1 MRLFGFRQRGF
12 KNTVVI
18 EALKWLILP
27 TIYVAVI
34 TFLVVFVLVTPIAI
48 GLPFEYSGLMG
59 IQDLFEI
66 GQIWIGMATMGAE
79 YALEIALIPATLTG
93 VTRIGLSVYV
103 LRKELLDRST
113 YIAAIGLSALAA
125 MYFSLLMGWRVNLTY
140 LLPFLVVLLVF
151 SGTGVVC
158 CWLTLKSN
166 ARTSRH
172 YQEAGQS

>member
-27 TIYVAVI
+27 TIYAAVI
-34 TFLVVFVLVTPIAI
+34 TFLVVFVLVTPMVI
-48 GLPFEYSGLMG
+48 GLPFEYSGLMVV
-59 IQDLFEI
+59 QDLLEI
-66 GQIWIGMATMGAE
+66 GQIWIGIATMGVE

-93 VTRIGLSVYV
+93 VTRISLSVYG

-125 MYFSLLMGWRVNLTY
+125 MYFSLLMGWRVKLTH

-151 SGTGVVC
+151 SGVAVVC
-158 CWLTLKSN
+158 CWLTSRSN
-166 ARTSRH
+166 ARTPKH
-172 YQEAGQS
+172 YQEAG